1 MLLNFILPEDSK
13 VENVEEDDKFDE
25 DFQDPKKETA
35 ADAEAWVMMSGNK
48 YVCDKSWY
56 ITHNYVHIVG

>member
-35 ADAEAWVMMSGNK
+35 AMGFHR
-48 YVCDKSWY
+48 
-56 ITHNYVHIVG
+56 TVGH